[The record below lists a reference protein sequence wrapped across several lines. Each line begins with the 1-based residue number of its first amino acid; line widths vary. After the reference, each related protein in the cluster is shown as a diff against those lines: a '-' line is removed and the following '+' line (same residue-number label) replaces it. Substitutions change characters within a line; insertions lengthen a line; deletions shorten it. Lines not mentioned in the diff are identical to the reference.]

1 MFKKT
6 KQISG
11 VYLISN
17 MLRKDSF
24 LFETR
29 VTNIHVYI
37 YIYICVCVCV
47 CACVRAKTNTLQLEH
62 LQ

>member
-17 MLRKDSF
+17 MLRKDIF
-24 LFETR
+24 LFETN
-29 VTNIHVYI
+29 TNIHI
-37 YIYICVCVCV
+37 YMC
-47 CACVRAKTNTLQLEH
+47 AKTNTLQLEH